1 MTFTIIQNYHNMKI
15 AIITISIL
23 SFIIFNSPSTF
34 KFDESNSIF
43 NPDSSVTISISVVGD
58 LMCHSPQFEYA
69 KVGHDSFDFSPVY
82 RNVIKYLESSDF
94 TFGNLETVTAGK
106 ENRGYTG
113 YPLFNTPASYISA
126 LKKAGFDLLVTAN
139 NHSLDRSEK
148 GILKTI
154 DEINSRKLHYVG
166 TYTSQRDRDSIRIF
180 HIKGIKVAV
189 LAYSYG
195 TNGNPIPKGKNYLIN
210 LIDYNLIE
218 KDIKSAKANGAEL
231 VLVHFHFG
239 EEYKREPVQFQ
250 KDVVNKTIEL
260 GADIIIGG
268 HPHVLQP
275 VNFFKTNNAELDTGF
290 VAYSMGNFFSNQQD
304 RYKDAGMILTL
315 NIKKDFIK
323 SSIEIAEVNYLPT
336 WVFKG
341 SSTNG
346 KEYVILTSINI
357 SDTTI
362 KLFKYETE
370 KMNQAFDD
378 TRYIINKYT
387 KNSKL
392 IEQRD

>member
-1 MTFTIIQNYHNMKI
+1 MKI

-23 SFIIFNSPSTF
+23 SFFIFNFPSTF
-34 KFDESNSIF
+34 RIEESKRII

-58 LMCHSPQFEYA
+58 LMCHSPQFEYT
-69 KVGHDSFDFSPVY
+69 KVGKDSFDFSPVY
-82 RNVIKYLESSDF
+82 RNVKIYLESSDF

-106 ENRGYTG
+106 ENGGYTG
-113 YPLFNTPASYISA
+113 YPMFNTPASYISA
-126 LKKAGFDLLVTAN
+126 LKEIGFDLLVTAN

-154 DEINSRKLHYVG
+154 DEINSRNLNYVG
-166 TYTSQRDRDSIRIF
+166 TFKSQQDRDSIRIF
-180 HIKGIKVAV
+180 DIKGIKISV

-195 TNGNPIPKGKNYLIN
+195 TNGNPIPKDKNYLIN

-218 KDIKSAKANGAEL
+218 KDIQSAKTNGAEL
-231 VLVHFHFG
+231 VLLHFHFG

-275 VNFFKTNNAELDTGF
+275 VNFYKTNNAKLDSGF
-290 VAYSMGNFFSNQQD
+290 VAYSMGNFFSNQQA
-304 RYKDAGMILTL
+304 RFKDAGMILTII
-315 NIKKDFIK
+315 IKKDFIK
-323 SSIEIAEVNYLPT
+323 NRIEITEVNYLPT

-341 SSTNG
+341 NTTND
-346 KEYVILTSINI
+346 KEYVIMPSTNI

-362 KLFKYETE
+362 SLSKSEFD

-378 TRYIINKYT
+378 TRFIINKYT
-387 KNSKL
+387 SNSKL
-392 IEQRD
+392 KEIRD

>member
-1 MTFTIIQNYHNMKI
+1 MKI
-15 AIITISIL
+15 VIITISIL
-23 SFIIFNSPSTF
+23 YFFVFNSPSAF
-34 KFDESNSIF
+34 RFEESNRII

-69 KVGHDSFDFSPVY
+69 KVGKDSFDFSPVY
-82 RNVIKYLESSDF
+82 RNVKQYLKSSDF

-106 ENRGYTG
+106 ENGGYTG
-113 YPLFNTPASYISA
+113 YPFFNSPASYITA
-126 LKKAGFDLLVTAN
+126 LKEVGFDLLVTAN

-154 DEINSRKLHYVG
+154 DEINSRNLKYVG
-166 TYTSQRDRDSIRIF
+166 TYTSQLDRDSIRIF
-180 HIKGIKVAV
+180 DIKGIKIAV

-210 LIDYNLIE
+210 LIDYDLIE
-218 KDIKSAKANGAEL
+218 KDIQSAKANGAEL

-275 VNFFKTNNAELDTGF
+275 VNFYKTNNAKLDSGF
-290 VAYSMGNFFSNQQD
+290 VAYSMSNFFSNQQA
-304 RYKDAGMILTL
+304 RYKDAGMILTI
-315 NIKKDFIK
+315 NIKKDFVNNKFDI
-323 SSIEIAEVNYLPT
+323 SEVKYLPT

-341 SSTNG
+341 NTTNS
-346 KEYVILTSINI
+346 KEYVIIPSKNI
-357 SDTTI
+357 ADTTI
-362 KLFKYETE
+362 SLTKSENE
-370 KMNQAFDD
+370 KMIQAFND
-378 TRYIINKYT
+378 TRYIITKYT
-387 KNSKL
+387 NNIKL
-392 IEQRD
+392 KEQRD

>member
-1 MTFTIIQNYHNMKI
+1 MKI

-23 SFIIFNSPSTF
+23 SFFVFNSPSTYRF
-34 KFDESNSIF
+34 EVSKRTIYT
-43 NPDSSVTISISVVGD
+43 DSSVTISISVVGD
-58 LMCHSPQFEYA
+58 LMCHSPQFEYT
-69 KVGHDSFDFSPVY
+69 KVGKDSFDFSPVY
-82 RNVIKYLESSDF
+82 RNVKKYLESSDF

-106 ENRGYTG
+106 ENGGYTG
-113 YPLFNTPASYISA
+113 YPMFNTPASYISA
-126 LKKAGFDLLVTAN
+126 LKEIGFDLLVTAN

-154 DEINSRKLHYVG
+154 DEINSRNLNYVG
-166 TYTSQRDRDSIRIF
+166 TFKSQQDRDSIRIF
-180 HIKGIKVAV
+180 DIKGIKIAI

-218 KDIKSAKANGAEL
+218 KDIQSAKINGAEL

-239 EEYKREPVQFQ
+239 EEYEREPVQFQ

-275 VNFFKTNNAELDTGF
+275 VNFYKTNNAKLDSGF
-290 VAYSMGNFFSNQQD
+290 VAYSMGNFFSNQQA

-323 SSIEIAEVNYLPT
+323 NRIDISKVNYLPT

-341 SSTNG
+341 STTND
-346 KEYVILTSINI
+346 KEYVIMPSTNI

-362 KLFKYETE
+362 SLSKSEFDR
-370 KMNQAFDD
+370 MNQAFDD
-378 TRYIINKYT
+378 IRFIINKYT
-387 KNSKL
+387 SNSKL
-392 IEQRD
+392 KEIRD

>member
-1 MTFTIIQNYHNMKI
+1 MKI

-23 SFIIFNSPSTF
+23 SFFVFNSPSTF
-34 KFDESNSIF
+34 RIEDSNRII

-58 LMCHSPQFEYA
+58 LMCHAPQFEYSRVS
-69 KVGHDSFDFSPVY
+69 KDSFDFNPVY
-82 RNVIKYLESSDF
+82 RNVKHYLEASDF

-106 ENRGYTG
+106 ENGGYAG
-113 YPLFNTPASYISA
+113 YPKFNSPASYITA
-126 LKKAGFDLLVTAN
+126 LKDVGFDLLVTAN

-154 DEINSRKLHYVG
+154 DEINSRNLKYVG
-166 TYTSQRDRDSIRIF
+166 TYTSQQDRDSIRIF
-180 HIKGIKVAV
+180 DVKGIKIAV

-210 LIDYNLIE
+210 LIDYELIG
-218 KDIKSAKANGAEL
+218 KDIQSAKANGAEL

-250 KDVVNKTIEL
+250 KDVVNKTIDL

-275 VNFFKTNNAELDTGF
+275 VNFYKTNNANLDSGF
-290 VAYSMGNFFSNQQD
+290 VAYSMGNFFSNQRD
-304 RYKDAGMILTL
+304 RYKDAGIILTM
-315 NIKKDFIK
+315 NIKKDFVSNK
-323 SSIEIAEVNYLPT
+323 FEISEVNYLPT

-341 SSTNG
+341 NTSNG
-346 KEYVILTSINI
+346 KEYVIIPSTNI
-357 SDTTI
+357 SDTTLYLSNSEI
-362 KLFKYETE
+362 L

-378 TRYIINKYT
+378 TRFIINKYT
-387 KNSKL
+387 SDPKL
-392 IEQRD
+392 KEIRD

>member
-1 MTFTIIQNYHNMKI
+1 MKI
-15 AIITISIL
+15 VIITISIL
-23 SFIIFNSPSTF
+23 SFFIFNSPSTF
-34 KFDESNSIF
+34 RFEESNGIV

-58 LMCHSPQFEYA
+58 LMCHGPQFEYA
-69 KVGHDSFDFSPVY
+69 RVEKDSFDFSPVY
-82 RNVIKYLESSDF
+82 RNVKKYLGSSDF

-106 ENRGYTG
+106 GNGGYTG
-113 YPLFNTPASYISA
+113 YPFFNTPASYITA
-126 LKKAGFDLLVTAN
+126 LKDVGFDLLVSAN

-154 DEINSRKLHYVG
+154 DEINKRTLNYVG

-180 HIKGIKVAV
+180 DVKGIKIAV

-210 LIDYNLIE
+210 LIDYDLIG
-218 KDIKSAKANGAEL
+218 KDIQSAKANGAEL

-250 KDVVNKTIEL
+250 KDVVNKTIEF

-275 VNFFKTNNAELDTGF
+275 VNFYKTNNAKLDSGF
-290 VAYSMGNFFSNQQD
+290 VAYSMGNFFSNQRD
-304 RYKDAGMILTL
+304 RYKDAGMILTI
-315 NIKKDFIK
+315 NIRKDFVNNK
-323 SSIEIAEVNYLPT
+323 IEISEVKYLPT

-341 SSTNG
+341 NTTKG
-346 KEYVILTSINI
+346 KEYLIMPSTNI
-357 SDTTI
+357 TDTTI
-362 KLFKYETE
+362 SLTKTENE
-370 KMNQAFDD
+370 KMNQAFND
-378 TRYIINKYT
+378 TRYIITKYT
-387 KNSKL
+387 NNVKL
-392 IEQRD
+392 REHRD

>member
-1 MTFTIIQNYHNMKI
+1 MKI
-15 AIITISIL
+15 AIITLSIL
-23 SFIIFNSPSTF
+23 SFYVLNRTSTNRV
-34 KFDESNSIF
+34 DDSNRTTY
-43 NPDSSVTISISVVGD
+43 PDSSVTISISVVGD

-69 KVGHDSFDFSPVY
+69 RVNKDSFDFAPVY
-82 RNVIKYLESSDF
+82 RNVKKYLSNSDF

-106 ENRGYTG
+106 ENGGYTG
-113 YPLFNTPASYISA
+113 YPLFNSPASYISG
-126 LKKAGFDLLVTAN
+126 LKEAGFDLLITAN
-139 NHSLDRSEK
+139 NHSLDRKEK

-154 DEINSRKLHYVG
+154 DEIKSRNMNYVG
-166 TYTSQRDRDSIRIF
+166 TYTSQQDRDSIRIF
-180 HIKGIKVAV
+180 DVKGIKIAF

-210 LIDYNLIE
+210 LIDYDLIE
-218 KDIKSAKANGAEL
+218 KDVLFAKVSGAEL

-250 KDVVNKTIEL
+250 KDVVDKTIEL

-275 VNFFKTNNAELDTGF
+275 VNFYKTNNAKLDSGF
-290 VAYSMGNFFSNQQD
+290 VAYSMGNFYSNQRD

-315 NIKKDFIK
+315 NITKDLLK
-323 SSIEIAEVNYLPT
+323 NKIEISSVKYLPT

-341 SSTNG
+341 NTTNG
-346 KEYVILTSINI
+346 KEYVIIPSTNI
-357 SDTTI
+357 TDTTI
-362 KLFKYETE
+362 SLSKSDLG

-378 TRYIINKYT
+378 TRFIINKYT
-387 KNSKL
+387 MNLKL
-392 IEQRD
+392 REIRD

>member
-1 MTFTIIQNYHNMKI
+1 MKI

-23 SFIIFNSPSTF
+23 SFFVFNSPSTF
-34 KFDESNSIF
+34 RFEESKRII

-58 LMCHSPQFEYA
+58 LMCHGPQFEYA
-69 KVGHDSFDFSPVY
+69 RVGKDSFDFSPVY
-82 RNVIKYLESSDF
+82 RNVKKYLESSDF

-106 ENRGYTG
+106 ESGGYTG
-113 YPLFNTPASYISA
+113 YPFFNTPAAYITA
-126 LKKAGFDLLVTAN
+126 LKDAGFDLLVTAN

-148 GILKTI
+148 GIIRTI
-154 DEINSRKLHYVG
+154 NEINSRNLKYVG

-180 HIKGIKVAV
+180 NIKGIKIAV

-210 LIDYNLIE
+210 LIDYDLIGR
-218 KDIKSAKANGAEL
+218 DIQSAKINGAEL

-275 VNFFKTNNAELDTGF
+275 VNFYKTNNPKLDTGF

-315 NIKKDFIK
+315 NIRKDFVNNK
-323 SSIEIAEVNYLPT
+323 IEISEVKYLPT

-341 SSTNG
+341 NTTKG
-346 KEYVILTSINI
+346 KEYLIMPSTNI
-357 SDTTI
+357 TDTTI
-362 KLFKYETE
+362 SLTKTENE
-370 KMNQAFDD
+370 KMNQAFND
-378 TRYIINKYT
+378 TRYIITKYT
-387 KNSKL
+387 NNVKL
-392 IEQRD
+392 REQRD

>member
-1 MTFTIIQNYHNMKI
+1 MKI

-23 SFIIFNSPSTF
+23 SFFVFNSPSTF
-34 KFDESNSIF
+34 RFEESKRII

-58 LMCHSPQFEYA
+58 LMCHGPQFEYA
-69 KVGHDSFDFSPVY
+69 RVGKDSFDFSPVY
-82 RNVIKYLESSDF
+82 RNVKKYLESSDF

-106 ENRGYTG
+106 ESGGYTG
-113 YPLFNTPASYISA
+113 YPFFNTPAAYITA
-126 LKKAGFDLLVTAN
+126 LKDAGFDLLVTAN

-148 GILKTI
+148 GIIRTI
-154 DEINSRKLHYVG
+154 NEINSRNLKYVG
-166 TYTSQRDRDSIRIF
+166 TYTSQQDRDSIRIF
-180 HIKGIKVAV
+180 DVKRIKIAV

-210 LIDYNLIE
+210 LIDYELIGR
-218 KDIKSAKANGAEL
+218 DIQSAKINGAEL

-275 VNFFKTNNAELDTGF
+275 VNFYKTNSPKLDTGF
-290 VAYSMGNFFSNQQD
+290 VAYSMGNFYSNQQD
-304 RYKDAGMILTL
+304 RYKDAGMIMTL
-315 NIKKDFIK
+315 NIRKDILKNSFEIK
-323 SSIEIAEVNYLPT
+323 EVNYLPT

-341 SSTNG
+341 NTTNG
-346 KEYVILTSINI
+346 KEYLIMPSTNIL
-357 SDTTI
+357 DTTI
-362 KLFKYETE
+362 SLSKEE
-370 KMNQAFDD
+370 NIKMNQAFND
-378 TRYIINKYT
+378 TRNIITKYT
-387 KNSKL
+387 SNVKL
-392 IEQRD
+392 REQRD

>member
-1 MTFTIIQNYHNMKI
+1 MKI
-15 AIITISIL
+15 TIVTISIL
-23 SFIIFNSPSTF
+23 SFFVFNSPSTF
-34 KFDESNSIF
+34 RIEESNSIIDL
-43 NPDSSVTISISVVGD
+43 DSSVTISISVVGD
-58 LMCHSPQFEYA
+58 LMCHTPQFEYA
-69 KVGHDSFDFSPVY
+69 RVEKDSFDFSPVY
-82 RNVIKYLESSDF
+82 RNVKKYLESSDF

-106 ENRGYTG
+106 ENGGYTG
-113 YPLFNTPASYISA
+113 YPFFNTPASYITA
-126 LKKAGFDLLVTAN
+126 LKQVGFDLLVTAN

-154 DEINSRKLHYVG
+154 NEINSRNINYVG

-180 HIKGIKVAV
+180 DIKGIKVAI

-210 LIDYNLIE
+210 LIDYDSIE
-218 KDIKSAKANGAEL
+218 KDIHSAKINGAEL

-275 VNFFKTNNAELDTGF
+275 VNFYKTNNAKLDSGF
-290 VAYSMGNFFSNQQD
+290 VAYSMGNFFSNQRD
-304 RYKDAGMILTL
+304 RFKDAGMILTL
-315 NIKKDFIK
+315 NIRKDFVKNSFEIK
-323 SSIEIAEVNYLPT
+323 EVNYLPT

-341 SSTNG
+341 NTANG
-346 KEYVILTSINI
+346 KEYLIMPSTNI
-357 SDTTI
+357 TDTTI
-362 KLFKYETE
+362 SLTKTENE
-370 KMNQAFDD
+370 KMIQAFDD
-378 TRYIINKYT
+378 TRYIMKNYT
-387 KNSKL
+387 NNLKL
-392 IEQRD
+392 REHRD

>member
-1 MTFTIIQNYHNMKI
+1 MKI

-23 SFIIFNSPSTF
+23 SFFVFNSPSTF
-34 KFDESNSIF
+34 RFEESNGIINS
-43 NPDSSVTISISVVGD
+43 DSSVTISISVVGD
-58 LMCHSPQFEYA
+58 LMCHGPQFEYA
-69 KVGHDSFDFSPVY
+69 KVGKDSFDFSPVY
-82 RNVIKYLESSDF
+82 RNVKKYLESSDL

-106 ENRGYTG
+106 ESGGYTG
-113 YPLFNTPASYISA
+113 YPFFNTPTSYITA
-126 LKKAGFDLLVTAN
+126 LKDVGFDLLVTAN

-154 DEINSRKLHYVG
+154 NEINKRNLKFVG
-166 TYTSQRDRDSIRIF
+166 TYTSQKDRDSIRIF
-180 HIKGIKVAV
+180 DVKGIKIAV

-210 LIDYNLIE
+210 LIDYDLIE
-218 KDIKSAKANGAEL
+218 NDIKSAKVNGAEL

-239 EEYKREPVQFQ
+239 EEYQREPVQFQ

-275 VNFFKTNNAELDTGF
+275 VNFYKTNNAKLDSGF

-304 RYKDAGMILTL
+304 RYKYSGMILTI
-315 NIKKDFIK
+315 NIKKEFVKNTLDIT
-323 SSIEIAEVNYLPT
+323 EVKYLPT

-341 SSTNG
+341 NTSNG
-346 KEYVILTSINI
+346 KEYLIMPSTNI
-357 SDTTI
+357 TDTTI
-362 KLFKYETE
+362 RLTKTENE
-370 KMNQAFDD
+370 KMNQAFKD
-378 TRYIINKYT
+378 TRNIITKYT
-387 KNSKL
+387 NNVKL
-392 IEQRD
+392 REQRD

>member
-1 MTFTIIQNYHNMKI
+1 MKI
-15 AIITISIL
+15 AIITISIF
-23 SFIIFNSPSTF
+23 SFFVFNSPSTF
-34 KFDESNSIF
+34 RFEESKSII
-43 NPDSSVTISISVVGD
+43 NTDSSVRISISVVGD
-58 LMCHSPQFEYA
+58 LMCHAPQFEYSR
-69 KVGHDSFDFSPVY
+69 VGKDSFDFKPVY
-82 RNVIKYLESSDF
+82 RNVKKYLESSDF

-106 ENRGYTG
+106 ENGGYTG
-113 YPLFNTPASYISA
+113 YPFFNTPASYITA
-126 LKKAGFDLLVTAN
+126 LKDVGFDLLVTAN

-154 DEINSRKLHYVG
+154 SEIDSRNLNYVG
-166 TYTSQRDRDSIRIF
+166 TYSSQRDRDSIRIF
-180 HIKGIKVAV
+180 DVKGIRIAI

-195 TNGNPIPKGKNYLIN
+195 TNDNPIPKGKNYLIN
-210 LIDYNLIE
+210 LIEYELIE
-218 KDIKSAKANGAEL
+218 KDIQSARKDGAEL

-239 EEYKREPVQFQ
+239 EEYQREPVQFQ

-275 VNFFKTNNAELDTGF
+275 VNFYKTNNAKLDSGF
-290 VAYSMGNFFSNQQD
+290 VAYSMGNFFSNQQN

-315 NIKKDFIK
+315 NIKKDFVKNIF
-323 SSIEIAEVNYLPT
+323 EISGVNYLST

-341 SSTNG
+341 NTTIG
-346 KEYVILTSINI
+346 KEYVIMPSTNI

-362 KLFKYETE
+362 SLSNSEKE
-370 KMNQAFDD
+370 KMNQSFDD
-378 TRYIINKYT
+378 TRFIINKYT

-392 IEQRD
+392 REIRD

>member
-1 MTFTIIQNYHNMKI
+1 MKI
-15 AIITISIL
+15 TIVTISIL
-23 SFIIFNSPSTF
+23 SFFVFNSPSTLRF
-34 KFDESNSIF
+34 GESNRIV

-58 LMCHSPQFEYA
+58 LMCHGPQFEYA
-69 KVGHDSFDFSPVY
+69 RVVKDSFDFSPVY
-82 RNVIKYLESSDF
+82 RNVKKYLESSDF

-106 ENRGYTG
+106 ESGGYTG
-113 YPLFNTPASYISA
+113 YPFFNTPASYLTA
-126 LKKAGFDLLVTAN
+126 LKDVGFDLLVTAN
-139 NHSLDRSEK
+139 NHSLDRSEE

-154 DEINSRKLHYVG
+154 NEINSRNIKYVG
-166 TYTSQRDRDSIRIF
+166 TSTSQRDRDSIRIF
-180 HIKGIKVAV
+180 DVKGIKIAI

-210 LIDYNLIE
+210 LIDYELIK
-218 KDIKSAKANGAEL
+218 KDIQSAKSNGAEL

-275 VNFFKTNNAELDTGF
+275 VNFYKTNNAKLDTGF

-304 RYKDAGMILTL
+304 RYKYSGLILTI
-315 NIKKDFIK
+315 NIKKDFSQNRFDIT
-323 SSIEIAEVNYLPT
+323 EVAYLPT

-341 SSTNG
+341 NTTNG
-346 KEYVILTSINI
+346 KEFVIMQSTNI
-357 SDTTI
+357 SDTTVNLT
-362 KLFKYETE
+362 KSELM
-370 KMNQAFDD
+370 KMNQSFDD
-378 TRYIINKYT
+378 TRYIVNKYT

-392 IEQRD
+392 REIRD